1 MPKIV
6 DHEEYKKE
14 LLEKCFDLF
23 CRKGYQQIS
32 MREIGKEIGVS
43 TGTLYHYFSSKEETL
58 SQMLSWAIES
68 NVEEFSFNTK
78 ENVSFQEKL
87 KKISDV
93 WIDSEKYY
101 QNLMALVIDMVRSG
115 TVAPEKIFKYFST
128 SYSSG
133 LEKSL
138 NVSQEAS
145 KLIFVHLLG
154 IIFHSL
160 VTPNEFNYKDEISS
174 MRKILEVLLKEG
186 ESSEVDLLREILQE
200 KPAQNPDQ

>member
-1 MPKIV
+1 
-6 DHEEYKKE
+6 
-14 LLEKCFDLF
+14 
-23 CRKGYQQIS
+23 

-200 KPAQNPDQ
+200 KPVQNPDQ